1 MSKLKLSKSLA
12 QENFVKTLIQ
22 KGCCEVKEIADY
34 ADHKLH
40 PQLVNDLMNFVESEV
55 SKSKFAKAD
64 IEKSQIVVEIMKQ
77 CYDMSETDIQW
88 VESHMQFLHDNSLV
102 KKTTYFYLG
111 LKYLARAFYTPKKD

>member
-22 KGCCEVKEIADY
+22 KGSCEVKEIADY

-64 IEKSQIVVEIMKQ
+64 IEKSQVVVEIMKQ

-102 KKTTYFYLG
+102 KRHIFTS
-111 LKYLARAFYTPKKD
+111 A